1 MARDLQQEI
10 TNQIIEKLEQGVKP
24 WVRPWVDGAG
34 VAMPT
39 NLSTGKAYNG
49 INVLL
54 FWMEA
59 DAKGYSSN
67 YWLTFKQA
75 KEMGGSVRKG
85 EKSTTGIFYKMH
97 TRKNRETGEDEN
109 FPIMKAFN
117 AFNLDQIDGIEV
129 PAVEAPISEFQR
141 HARFE
146 HFVAATGIDLRHGG
160 NSAYYS
166 PSSNHVQ
173 MPEREQFNSEADYY
187 ATLAHE
193 FVHATAHQTR
203 VGRELGRRG
212 TDGYAKEE
220 LLAESGAYMLM
231 QHFGITGE
239 CQHESYIA
247 SWLKHLR
254 NDKKYLFSAASLASK
269 AYEYLIQFDTYEAQQ
284 GEENAA

>member
-1 MARDLQQEI
+1 MARDFQQEI
-10 TNQIIEKLEQGVKP
+10 VNSIIEKLEQGVKP

-39 NLSTGKAYNG
+39 NLSTKNAYNG

-75 KEMGGSVRKG
+75 KELGGSVRKG
-85 EKSTTGIFYKMH
+85 EKSTTGIFYKLQ
-97 TRKNRETGEDEN
+97 TRKNKETGEEET
-109 FPIMKAFN
+109 FPIMKPFS
-117 AFNLDQIDGIEV
+117 AFNLDQIDGIEL
-129 PAVEAPISEFQR
+129 PTVEAPISMFER
-141 HARFE
+141 HERAEQF
-146 HFVAATGIDLRHGG
+146 AIATGIEIRHGG

-166 PSSNHVQ
+166 PSTDHVQ
-173 MPEREQFNSEADYY
+173 MPVREQFRSEADYY
-187 ATLAHE
+187 ATLFHE
-193 FVHATAHQTR
+193 LAHATSAKSR

-220 LLAESGAYMLM
+220 LVAEQSACFLM
-231 QHFGITGE
+231 QHFGIVGE

-247 SWLKHLR
+247 SWLKALR
-254 NDKKYLFSAASLASK
+254 GDKKYLFSAASLASK
-269 AYEYLIQFDTYEAQQ
+269 AYDYLAAFDVQQ
-284 GEENAA
+284 DESKAESAA